1 MLKYNYRNLL
11 KLFTIA
17 ELSQI
22 TNLSKSLICQLVNG
36 YEPLLHNQKIVDTL
50 LQSLLEKPK
59 QNGRHKIV

>member
-11 KLFTIA
+11 KLFTIE

-50 LQSLLEKPK
+50 LQPLLEKLE
-59 QNGRHKIV
+59 QNGRHKII

>member
-1 MLKYNYRNLL
+1 MLKYNYKDLL

-22 TNLSKSLICQLVNG
+22 TKLSKSLICQLVNG

-50 LQSLLEKPK
+50 LQPLLEKTK
-59 QNGRHKIV
+59 QNGRYKIV

>member
-1 MLKYNYRNLL
+1 MLKYNYKDLL

-22 TNLSKSLICQLVNG
+22 TKLSKSLICQLVNG

-50 LQSLLEKPK
+50 LQPLLEKLE
-59 QNGRHKIV
+59 QNGRHKII

>member
-1 MLKYNYRNLL
+1 MLKYNCRNLL

-22 TNLSKSLICQLVNG
+22 TNLSKYLICQLVNG

-50 LQSLLEKPK
+50 LQPLLEKTK